1 MSQLSKAVSIH
12 PYFKIHE
19 GRMDDF
25 KSLINK
31 FIESTSSEETCLYY
45 DFTISDDIAFCRE
58 AYVDGDAVLAHLANV
73 GAHIEASGAFSD
85 MIKLE
90 MHGPAEEL
98 DKLRGPLAD
107 LPITYFVHVGGVQR

>member
-1 MSQLSKAVSIH
+1 MNQLSKAVSIH

-25 KSLINK
+25 KSLINE
-31 FIESTSSEETCLYY
+31 FIKSTSSEETCLYY
-45 DFTISDDIAFCRE
+45 DFSICGDVAFCRE
-58 AYVDGDAVLAHLANV
+58 AYVDGDAVLAHLENV

-90 MHGPAEEL
+90 MHGPADEL

-107 LPITYFVHVGGVQR
+107 LPVEYFVHVGGVQK